1 MMPQLAMAVGVLLV
15 ITGLAG
21 YFVSA
26 TASLTALI
34 PAVLGALFVLAAGI
48 ARRESARKHAM
59 HAAAVLALLGFL
71 GSVQGFGGLVALLGG
86 AVVDRPVAAVTQ
98 SITALLCLVFLIF
111 AVRSFVAARR
121 ARA

>member
-1 MMPQLAMAVGVLLV
+1 MPQLAMAVGVLLV
-15 ITGLAG
+15 ITGLVG
-21 YFVSA
+21 FFVSV

-34 PAVLGALFVLAAGI
+34 PAVLGALFVLTAGI
-48 ARRESARKHAM
+48 ARRESARRHAM

-71 GSVQGFGGLVALLGG
+71 GSLQGFGGLIALLGG